1 MARTRRR
8 AITHQGSGPHPSD
21 SDSDGLAPRMSSM
34 DPKER
39 LERQRKILQ
48 RSKQA
53 LPAHNAPRDKLSR
66 GLYNFRDVKTY
77 FFSQEGWWTKQG
89 PSLSYD
95 HFYIKPDKNP
105 SNPNDVHGVD
115 YFLGEAALVKY
126 ARALKI
132 FGDDT
137 IHLDVDTDEQQLQP
151 PAATPLGAGRGK
163 RRARSGS
170 SSQARA
176 EQHNVSDSDSDRM
189 KREHQSKRRRRRL
202 GQKNGNALNPISFS
216 SDTSDC
222 EGAGIGD
229 SSVEDDDDDEWSE
242 GDRYGGFDQEE
253 DKDDEEEEEEE
264 EEDDEEEDGESSEE
278 KEAEASEE
286 DVEVSQSSKGPRPLL
301 KTSNKFPLKKK
312 KKRVEE
318 IIQPPKGQ
326 RHGVVQAPR
335 ASVHKRAGKKA
346 KAAPRSLLASLR
358 SEDTHDGDW
367 RDNDDTSFD
376 LDVEEYGESPPRRPP
391 TKARLKTHHNAK
403 IARRTTLHPT
413 AAAATRAREEEEK
426 GSPPVRNASPHS
438 FISASPP
445 AAASASASPA
455 LSVSAST
462 SPRSASATNTTQI
475 LMELTEVAL
484 PPDFADKYH
493 VRITVSP
500 TKPPVT
506 TIWMENLSTNEQR
519 QCSFGEVEEL
529 PDADNKGVPTAA
541 VLTALFRRLSTR
553 PGAVVLVGLEPQA
566 TAESKTDFEMG
577 RVELLSS
584 TAEKTTGAIDTTDS
598 GNTLTLH
605 VVYPDLDLFQ
615 AWRKFPMTLVPTNQR
630 LRYVMEDLKRTKEQ
644 LAHVQSDRDKLCE
657 QLQQQEEESER
668 TRAKLVEAE
677 RTMTES
683 TRLLQQLRTQQ
694 DGTVDRHAAETV
706 AAETTQLQQQLQA
719 QQEEME
725 SRVAA
730 LVEEKLR
737 QAEERRTNE
746 RERAS
751 RCVYARSDW
760 MLAFEPCRALIA
772 AVTAEREAPASAA
785 TTLVTPTKYLVA
797 WNDIVEIAEPF
808 FQRIAANV
816 AGAGPSSSTRAFA
829 VVKDGSYQVN
839 VNVSHESTVQ
849 LRLVVTSASV
859 GAGVPSEV
867 AAATREID
875 PTTVELYDGKRRV
888 SRVDRKLNLR
898 ALDQV
903 TVELNMMDP
912 SLALPSVEED
922 WLRTPM
928 PTHNRLMIVVLNE
941 YAVHQQPQDA

>member
-1 MARTRRR
+1 MARARRR
-8 AITHQGSGPHPSD
+8 EITHQGSGPHPSD
-21 SDSDGLAPRMSSM
+21 SDSDSDGLVPRMSSM

-39 LERQRKILQ
+39 LERQR
-48 RSKQA
+48 
-53 LPAHNAPRDKLSR
+53 
-66 GLYNFRDVKTY
+66 
-77 FFSQEGWWTKQG
+77 

-151 PAATPLGAGRGK
+151 PAATPSGAGRGK

-176 EQHNVSDSDSDRM
+176 EQHNVSDSDSDQT
-189 KREHQSKRRRRRL
+189 KREHQSKRRRRQL

-216 SDTSDC
+216 SDTSDG

-229 SSVEDDDDDEWSE
+229 SSVEDDDDDDEWSE
-242 GDRYGGFDQEE
+242 SDRYGGFDEEE
-253 DKDDEEEEEEE
+253 DKDDDDEEEAEDEE
-264 EEDDEEEDGESSEE
+264 EEEDGESSEVND
-278 KEAEASEE
+278 AESSSEE
-286 DVEVSQSSKGPRPLL
+286 DVEVSQNSKSPRPLL

-312 KKRVEE
+312 KKRAEE
-318 IIQPPKGQ
+318 TTQQPKGQ

-335 ASVHKRAGKKA
+335 ASFHKRAGKKA
-346 KAAPRSLLASLR
+346 KSAPRGLLASLR
-358 SEDTHDGDW
+358 SEDAHNGDW

-376 LDVEEYGESPPRRPP
+376 LGVEEYGD
-391 TKARLKTHHNAK
+391 
-403 IARRTTLHPT
+403 
-413 AAAATRAREEEEK
+413 
-426 GSPPVRNASPHS
+426 
-438 FISASPP
+438 
-445 AAASASASPA
+445 
-455 LSVSAST
+455 
-462 SPRSASATNTTQI
+462 ASATNTTQV

-493 VRITVSP
+493 VRITVSS

-584 TAEKTTGAIDTTDS
+584 TAEKTTGDTDATDI
-598 GNTLTLH
+598 GDTLTLH

-668 TRAKLVEAE
+668 TRAKLAEAE
-677 RTMTES
+677 RTMAES

-694 DGTVDRHAAETV
+694 DETVEHHAAETV
-706 AAETTQLQQQLQA
+706 AAEPTQLQQQLQA
-719 QQEEME
+719 QQEME
-725 SRVAA
+725 TRVVA
-730 LVEEKLR
+730 LVEERLR
-737 QAEERRTNE
+737 QAEERRKNE

-772 AVTAEREAPASAA
+772 AVTAEREAPASVAA
-785 TTLVTPTKYLVA
+785 TLATPTKYLVA

-816 AGAGPSSSTRAFA
+816 ADAGPSSSTRAFA

-849 LRLVVTSASV
+849 LRLVVTSASIGS

-867 AAATREID
+867 ASATREID

-912 SLALPSVEED
+912 SSAVPSAEED